1 VSRRIRKATA
11 KEQLLRVHAAAS
23 AMVASA
29 NESVPTERKISQR
42 SVERI
47 VNRAFS
53 RTADSTFSERKYH
66 TLRDVSDFIAMSHH
80 GKSNYSVARNR
91 DLLPIGN
98 PMSTRKH
105 LMSLSAFAYERARWV
120 AADPRIE
127 DTEIRTLVASLLTSS
142 PGSPEYTYY
151 ASRISSIP
159 HKSSPLVALIA
170 AFGDGNSRAAR
181 SARARLQRRDRKGRF
196 AWMGGGMSALV
207 RRNNGTVNR
216 LTGRFVAQGIGDD
229 NTFDI
234 ETPDGNLYRVP
245 ATSSEAVKAVISS
258 DEFPDGYSPAPAD
271 VTTSADIVDE
281 ADLVKIE
288 APQGFRKDKFWGGIG
303 TRYTDDA
310 YDVVKYEPG
319 EPGSE
324 DLVPDQDNSKPVY
337 AVFRNGEED
346 SPIDVTQSWADAQAA
361 IRADEPKLDAEEG
374 RESDPI
380 AKLTDAEFDALNDD
394 PDFDANE
401 YIKQQLGEE
410 PVSDEAPYAAVADL
424 ENFEFNAPK
433 GAYEPDLSSA
443 YEPTGRTNQESPD
456 YTDDPAVL
464 AEYTES
470 ELSDALAQALL
481 GDDPDAYD
489 GSGFGE
495 LEFSEGLESVPAEAL
510 YEALYEA
517 GVDPDMEVAK
527 IYDSALGTTENQDAL
542 TQARRDLLVDQEEIA
557 EIPEYEGAEQTLPP
571 AIEGASEDE
580 RNAYL
585 ESGDWS
591 PFLQDNQEFDE
602 TGSYNLLD
610 TDPYTPLTDEQ
621 RAEADLPDAVFDNP
635 VDLANA
641 ISEEDLSNYLR
652 ESVEPDSEMPGM
664 ATVSFEDEDGEVV
677 EAYIPGEAIRDA
689 LQLQGVNTNE
699 LLDSIYSE
707 PKEDGG
713 DQEPTDDEAT
723 DFIDSMEEQ
732 GEEVAAEIEGEST
745 GYYSPKPDGTPDT
758 NMEYNEDYLKH
769 LYETP
774 LEDLTVAE
782 LSDLQAMIDQISPS
796 AKFLVAE
803 KEKEVYDELLR
814 RAEMADP
821 NADTPASDYAGSK
834 FVGEEVI
841 PEGEEGP
848 ASRVYEVAGS
858 LGIMSKDLR
867 QYLND
872 RYEADIT
879 SPSSKIPQEVLEQFI
894 VDHNE
899 LYGKDLLDEMNRWE
913 SEKDAPEAEAE
924 TVGEVDETSKTEE
937 DIFDEEF
944 GISIDMSDWKKV
956 GGQAGSNSGAFYED
970 PKTGIK
976 YYVKDPVSE
985 KHAQN
990 EALASAFYNELGIR
1004 HGRVY
1009 AVRDEDGNLKLV
1021 SPLIDGD
1028 IDTIGDKWKT
1038 DEGILNSAKRGFVVD
1053 AWLNNWDAVG
1063 AAYDNMLVKNGEV
1076 YRIDPGGAILF
1087 RAQGQDKTDKLTP
1100 DVPQI
1105 DDLRDPSKNS
1115 KSGSVFES
1123 MTDEEVAEDAKKLL
1137 EISPERIRELANAA
1151 FYNDPD
1157 TADLVANR
1165 LIDRRQAILDR
1176 FNTEESGTSADEL
1189 PGDTPENEEQ
1199 IVQAIDDA
1207 TPFTP
1212 DEPADPV
1219 VDESTGDYTQEM
1231 KSLFD
1236 QFLDNPSSSLAFF
1249 DQLEQNGYAVNPEL
1263 KKKVQEAAEAQDV
1276 PEKEISEKAADDI
1289 SSEIVDSSVDALD
1302 SDFDLSDWV
1311 SEDEE
1316 PFFDFSPDDSDV
1328 TLDEL
1333 LEDSDEDLG
1342 DADKVIKKILESYEV
1357 INNGDGTFTL
1367 NSVTRVGVGGKPE
1380 KLELKIQ
1387 KNKDNTFSVLFVQTK
1402 WDQDGNPTEKIVD
1415 KYAPRHSFKA
1425 LSNNVERGKKWIA
1438 MFEANDSLSTDKF
1451 MKLASKNTYKKI
1463 AGEGAIEAVKAT
1475 HLSADGITELKPG
1488 DRVYNWKNGKWG
1500 TVDSIITEYE
1510 GQGKYKIK
1518 EILAS
1523 GEEGYQYTDYVKVR
1537 WDNAPGKALPV
1548 VSNAIFKIDPATG
1561 YAVDTP
1567 IPTLYNSKGKP
1578 KPKQP
1583 KKPETP
1589 DPQNASPAPAPP
1601 TPAALPEP
1609 PEVIEI
1615 PEAEVV
1621 STPDA
1626 TGADIEDVED
1636 FPEMSDDEIQEIIDE
1651 LDAKVGKFY
1660 NYKGNDVEI
1669 TNIDSEGVTYKN
1681 VDTGEEAT
1689 TPLVYWNQEE
1699 LDGVVDA
1706 PKMFISSNP
1715 DSPNIGDKYTY
1726 NASDGTTTD
1735 MSLTGF
1741 TEMTLESNGTF
1752 TYQYTDKNGKSK
1764 IKTLTEDQFKEFIN
1778 SGKIVPGKQN
1788 QYSAA
1793 IAREIRGS
1801 ADSSLED
1808 APTATGPVPEAAPQA
1823 GKAVSEFDL
1832 DGSKPLDEFA
1842 SVEDAVAL
1850 AKQRKKSGYQ
1860 HKMTY
1865 DGDAVADMEVSI
1877 GVAKVDKVENIAVRF
1892 RLQGSV
1898 ADALEQ
1904 NISSGD
1910 TEDVSWA
1917 KKYGVL
1923 IPSRRRLKTGM
1934 KIDTDK
1940 TIGVSSVSNSGNTY
1954 TAELEDG
1961 TKIRFY
1967 RDTSGGAFVFGNIVE
1982 VYSPNKN
1989 FSQEDLNNV
1998 LQKLGVSPEKTTYPT
2013 KDSLRTLSEKRL
2025 LSYFKT
2031 GKHDKGVYKQNQAEK
2046 DADLAE
2052 IESKW
2057 GVTPDSVIVEQ
2068 GPDGRLQLSLPNDV
2082 AQRVV
2087 DFAEI
2092 DTLYATTQG
2101 KNIDVVLG
2109 GANPGMQS
2117 SSQRVFYGLFQTGSK
2132 TSSWSQES
2140 DMGTGGSDFVYL
2152 RPLKAGSNYNNN
2164 NTRIFVNPVEV
2175 VKRLDIFAYNSDS
2188 YGAKNPQNY
2197 NYKNWLGTYGTS
2209 GAGQPEML
2217 KSAADEQGGSPE
2229 IMVRHNIPLSALMG
2243 YLFTS
2248 SMSRDQ
2254 AIKKLKD
2261 LGITDVNGIPIE
2273 EFIKLYGVDMTKLT
2287 PGNWSPNYKAF
2298 SAEEN

>member
-1 VSRRIRKATA
+1 MSRRIRKATP
-11 KEQLLRVHAAAS
+11 KEQLLRVQAAAS

-29 NESVPTERKISQR
+29 NESVPAERKISVR
-42 SVERI
+42 STAKI
-47 VNRAFS
+47 VNRAFA
-53 RTADSTFSERKYH
+53 RTKELTFSQRKYH
-66 TLRDVSDFIAMSHH
+66 SLRDISDFIAMSHH
-80 GKSNYSVARNR
+80 GKSNYASARNA
-91 DLLPIGN
+91 DLLPVGN
-98 PMSTRKH
+98 PISTRKH
-105 LMSLSAFAYERARWV
+105 SMSLSASSYERARWM

-127 DTEIRTLVASLLTSS
+127 DIEVRSLVASLLISN
-142 PGSPEYTYY
+142 PGSPEYHYY
-151 ASRISSIP
+151 SSRISALP
-159 HKSSPLVALIA
+159 HKSTPLVTLIA
-170 AFGDGNSRAAR
+170 AFGGGNSRAAR

-207 RRNNGTVNR
+207 RRTSGGVRR
-216 LTGRFVAQGIGDD
+216 LTGRFVAQGIGSD

-234 ETPDGNLYRVP
+234 EGPDGTLYRVP
-245 ATSSEAVKAVISS
+245 AGSSEAVKAVIPS
-258 DEFPDGYSPAPAD
+258 DQSPDGFSPVEAK
-271 VTTSADIVDE
+271 VTEGAGASIIDE

-288 APQGFRKDKFWGGIG
+288 APQGFRKDDSYNGPG
-303 TRYTDDA
+303 TKYTDDA
-310 YDVVKYEPG
+310 YDVIKFDAG
-319 EPGSE
+319 DSAAA
-324 DLVPDQDNSKPVY
+324 DLIPEDQDPDKPVY
-337 AVFRNGEED
+337 GVFRRGDD
-346 SPIDVTQSWADAQAA
+346 SPLEITQSWADAQAA
-361 IRADEPKLDAEEG
+361 IRTDEPRLDAEEG

-433 GAYEPDLSSA
+433 GAYQSDLSSP
-443 YEPTGRTNQESPD
+443 YEPTGRINQDSPD

-527 IYDSALGTTENQDAL
+527 IYDRALGTTENQNAL
-542 TQARRDLLVDQEEIA
+542 TQARRDLVGDQEEIA
-557 EIPEYEGAEQTLPP
+557 EIPEDEGAEQTLPP

-591 PFLQDNQEFDE
+591 PFLQDNQEFEE

-610 TDPYTPLTDEQ
+610 TDPYVPLTDEQ
-621 RAEADLPDAVFDNP
+621 RAEGELPDAVFDSP

-641 ISEEDLSNYLR
+641 ISEEDLTNYLR
-652 ESVEPDSEMPGM
+652 ESIEPDSDMPGA
-664 ATVSFEDEDGEVV
+664 ATISFEDEDGEIV
-677 EAYIPGEAIRDA
+677 EAYIPGEAVRDA

-699 LLDSIYSE
+699 LLEQIYSE
-707 PKEDGG
+707 PREADG
-713 DQEPTDDEAT
+713 DQEPTDDEAA
-723 DFIDSMEEQ
+723 DLIDSIEQ
-732 GEEVAAEIEGEST
+732 DGEEVTEEVSGTPS
-745 GYYSPKPDGTPDT
+745 GYYSVDPEGNLDT
-758 NMEYNEDYLKH
+758 NMEYDENYLRY
-769 LYETP
+769 LFNTDPTE
-774 LEDLTVAE
+774 LTLSE
-782 LSDLQAMIDQISPS
+782 LSDLRNILDQIPEKG
-796 AKFLVAE
+796 KFLAVNVEATTNE
-803 KEKEVYDELLR
+803 EIFR
-814 RAEMADP
+814 RAALEDP
-821 NADTPASDYAGSK
+821 NADVTESNYDGPT
-834 FVGEEVI
+834 FVGEEGFGQEDQIAEI
-841 PEGEEGP
+841 P
-848 ASRVYEVAGS
+848 
-858 LGIMSKDLR
+858 
-867 QYLND
+867 
-872 RYEADIT
+872 
-879 SPSSKIPQEVLEQFI
+879 EVLEE
-894 VDHNE
+894 VE
-899 LYGKDLLDEMNRWE
+899 
-913 SEKDAPEAEAE
+913 E
-924 TVGEVDETSKTEE
+924 TPATGEQA
-937 DIFDEEF
+937 FDQEF
-944 GISIDMSDWKKV
+944 GASVDMTNWEKV
-956 GGQAGSNSGAFYED
+956 GGQAGSNSGGFFRD
-970 PKTGIK
+970 PDTGIT
-976 YYVKDPVSE
+976 YYVKEPVSE

-1004 HGRVY
+1004 HGRVF
-1009 AVRDEDGNLKLV
+1009 VVKDQDGNTRLI
-1021 SPLIDGD
+1021 SPLIEGD
-1028 IDTIGDKWKT
+1028 IDNIGDKWKT
-1038 DEGILNSAKRGFVVD
+1038 DQDILDSAKRGFAVD

-1063 AAYDNMLVKNGEV
+1063 AAFDNMLVKDGEV
-1076 YRIDPGGAILF
+1076 YRIDSGGAILY
-1087 RAQGQDKTDKLTP
+1087 RAQGQDKSDKLTS

-1105 DDLRDPSKNS
+1105 DDLRNPSKNS

-1123 MTDEEVAEDAKKLL
+1123 MTDEEVAEDSKKLL
-1137 EISPERIRELANAA
+1137 EISPERIRELASAA
-1151 FYNDPD
+1151 FYNDSD
-1157 TADLVANR
+1157 TADFVAER
-1165 LIDRRQAILDR
+1165 LIERRQNILDR
-1176 FNTEESGTSADEL
+1176 FNTENLGEEL
-1189 PGDTPENEEQ
+1189 PGDTPDNEEE
-1199 IVQAIDDA
+1199 IVQEVNEIVEN
-1207 TPFTP
+1207 TPFTS
-1212 DEPADPV
+1212 DEPANPV

-1249 DQLEQNGYAVNPEL
+1249 DQLEQNGYAVSPEL
-1263 KKKVQEAAEAQDV
+1263 KKKVQEAAEVQDV
-1276 PEKEISEKAADDI
+1276 PEKEISDKAADEI
-1289 SSEIVDSSVDALD
+1289 SSEIIEFSIDSS
-1302 SDFDLSDWV
+1302 
-1311 SEDEE
+1311 
-1316 PFFDFSPDDSDV
+1316 DDSDEEISDLG
-1328 TLDEL
+1328 LDIEEIDTVD
-1333 LEDSDEDLG
+1333 LEIEDLVDDEDLG

-1357 INNGDGTFTL
+1357 VNNGDGTFTL

-1425 LSNNVERGKKWIA
+1425 LSNNVERGKKWIS
-1438 MFEANDSLSTDKF
+1438 MFEDNDSLSTDKF

-1463 AGEGAIEAVKAT
+1463 AGEGAIKAVKAT
-1475 HLSADGITELKPG
+1475 HLSADGITEFKPG

-1500 TVDSIITEYE
+1500 TVDSLITEYE
-1510 GQGKYKIK
+1510 GQGKYKVK

-1548 VSNAIFKIDPATG
+1548 VSNAIFKIDPTTG
-1561 YAVDTP
+1561 YAVD
-1567 IPTLYNSKGKP
+1567 IPVPTVYNSKGKP
-1578 KPKQP
+1578 KPNQP

-1589 DPQNASPAPAPP
+1589 DPQNASPASAPPKPAP
-1601 TPAALPEP
+1601 LPEP

-1621 STPDA
+1621 STPEVSV
-1626 TGADIEDVED
+1626 ADIEDID
-1636 FPEMSDDEIQEIIDE
+1636 DLSEMSAEEAQDIIDE
-1651 LDAKVGKFY
+1651 LGAKVGDFY

-1669 TNIDSEGVTYKN
+1669 TAIDSSGVTYKN
-1681 VDTGEEAT
+1681 VETDEEAT

-1706 PKMFISSNP
+1706 PKMFIPSNP

-1726 NASDGTTTD
+1726 NASDGTTTE
-1735 MSLTGF
+1735 MSLTGYKES
-1741 TEMTLESNGTF
+1741 TMESNGTF
-1752 TYQYTDKNGKSK
+1752 TYQYTDKDGKSK

-1778 SGKIVPGKQN
+1778 SGKIIPGKQN

-1793 IAREIRGS
+1793 TARELRDFS
-1801 ADSSLED
+1801 DSGD
-1808 APTATGPVPEAAPQA
+1808 APTATGPVPEAAPQG

-1877 GVAKVDKVENIAVRF
+1877 GVAKVDKIENIAVRF

-1904 NISSGD
+1904 NIFSGN
-1910 TEDVSWA
+1910 TEDVSWTSNS
-1917 KKYGVL
+1917 GVL

-1934 KIDTDK
+1934 KIETTK
-1940 TIGVSSVSNSGNTY
+1940 NIGVYSVSNSGNTF

-1967 RDTSGGAFVFGNIVE
+1967 RDTDGGAFVFGNIVE
-1982 VYSPNKN
+1982 IYSPNKN
-1989 FSQEDLNNV
+1989 FSQEDLNGV

-2031 GKHDKGVYKQNQAEK
+2031 GKHDKGVYKKNQAEK
-2046 DADLAE
+2046 DTDLAE

-2057 GVTPDSVIVEQ
+2057 GVTPDSIIVEQ

-2152 RPLKAGSNYNNN
+2152 RPLKPGSNYNNN
-2164 NTRIFVNPVEV
+2164 STRIFVNPVEV
-2175 VKRLDIFAYNSDS
+2175 VKRLDIFAYDSDS
-2188 YGAKNPQNY
+2188 YGAKNPGNY
-2197 NYKNWLGTYGTS
+2197 NYKNWLGTYGNS
-2209 GAGQPEML
+2209 GVGQPEML
-2217 KSAADEQGGSPE
+2217 KSATNQEGGSPE

-2248 SMSRDQ
+2248 SFDRD
-2254 AIKKLKD
+2254 AALKKLKD

-2287 PGNWSPNYKAF
+2287 PGNWSTNYKAF
-2298 SAEEN
+2298 STEEN